1 MSVTRAIILAAGRG
15 SRMLSLTEDRPKCL
29 VELAG
34 RPMLEWQCDALRAGG
49 IKDILIVKGYMGH
62 KFQGDFTTLN
72 NPDWATSNM
81 VTTLTKA
88 DAWLREAPTLVA
100 YSDILYK
107 PEHIMA
113 LAQAKGDL
121 AMTYDTQWES
131 LWSLRFDDP
140 LSDAETFRQENGL
153 LKEIGSRT
161 DSYEDIQ
168 GQYMGLLKWT
178 PAGWDRVY
186 KILSELGDDGIAKLD
201 VTAMFNM
208 LLSRSV
214 KIETVP
220 VKAGWCEADSGEDL
234 NQYEA
239 KLQEADN
246 GTPWSHDFRTTRG
259 N

>member
-49 IKDILIVKGYMGH
+49 ITDILIVKGYKGH
-62 KFQGDFTTLN
+62 KFQGDFTTLD

-88 DAWLREAPTLVA
+88 NAWLREGPTLVA
-100 YSDILYK
+100 YSDILYR
-107 PEHIMA
+107 PEHVQA
-113 LAQAKGDL
+113 LANAKGDL
-121 AMTYDTQWES
+121 AMTYDTLWKS
-131 LWSLRFDDP
+131 LWALRFEDP

-161 DSYEDIQ
+161 NSYDDIQ

-178 PAGWDRVY
+178 PQGWDRVY
-186 KILSELGDDGIAKLD
+186 KILSELGDEGIAKLD

-214 KIETVP
+214 EIETVP
-220 VKAGWCEADSGEDL
+220 VEGGWCEADSGDDL
-234 NQYEA
+234 KQYEA
-239 KLQEADN
+239 QLQEADN

>member
-15 SRMLSLTEDRPKCL
+15 SRMRSLTEDRPKCL

-34 RPMLEWQCDALRAGG
+34 RPMLDWQCDALRAGG
-49 IKDILIVKGYMGH
+49 ITDILIVKGYMGH
-62 KFQGDFTTLN
+62 RFQGDFATLD

-100 YSDILYK
+100 YSDILYR
-107 PEHIMA
+107 PEHVQA
-113 LAQAKGDL
+113 LAQADNDL
-121 AMTYDTQWES
+121 AMTYDTQWRS
-131 LWSLRFDDP
+131 LWALRFDDP
-140 LSDAETFRQENGL
+140 LSDAETFRQEHGL

-161 DSYEDIQ
+161 DSYENIQ

-178 PAGWDRVY
+178 PQGWDRVY
-186 KILSELGDDGIAKLD
+186 KILSELGDDGIARLD

-208 LLSRSV
+208 LLSRGV
-214 KIETVP
+214 EIGTVP
-220 VKAGWCEADSGEDL
+220 VEGGWCEADSGEDL
-234 NQYEA
+234 KQYEA
-239 KLQEADN
+239 KLREADN

-259 N
+259 K